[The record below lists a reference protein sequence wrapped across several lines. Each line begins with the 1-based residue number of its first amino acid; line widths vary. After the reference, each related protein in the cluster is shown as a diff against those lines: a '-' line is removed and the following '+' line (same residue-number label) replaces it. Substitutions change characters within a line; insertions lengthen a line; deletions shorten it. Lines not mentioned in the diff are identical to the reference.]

1 MHLILKERIKMFKAG
16 YVALVGKPNAGK
28 SSLVNALVGEKVAI
42 ISSKP
47 QTTRENILGVLTRD
61 DFQIVFVDTPGIH
74 HTKNALSKAMMKN
87 VRSAVSGVDLVLY
100 LIDGTTLPDEEQI
113 EYIQHLGENKL
124 IVRSKIDLPKQKDFN
139 SDLSISSHTGENL
152 DKLLDLILERL
163 PSYDN
168 PTYIFEPDYY
178 TDKSVKF
185 IIAEEVREKALNLL
199 NQEVPHGIAVEVI
212 KFEENEDIVYI
223 DADIICEQERHK
235 GMIIGKGGETLKK
248 MGSQTRLFAEELLGK
263 KIMLKLFVKVEKDWR
278 NKPEKV
284 KNLGY

>member
-1 MHLILKERIKMFKAG
+1 MKKFKAG

-47 QTTRENILGVLTRD
+47 QTTRENILGVLTRED
-61 DFQIVFVDTPGIH
+61 GQIVFVDTPGIH

-100 LIDGTTLPDEEQI
+100 LIDGTTIPDDEQI
-113 EYIQHLGENKL
+113 EYIQHLGENKI
-124 IVRSKIDLPKQKDFN
+124 IVKSKIDLKNQKDFEC
-139 SDLSISSHTGENL
+139 DIKISSHTGENL
-152 DKLLDLILERL
+152 DNLLNMIFDRL
-163 PSYDN
+163 PEYDQ
-168 PTYIFEPDYY
+168 PTYLFEPEYY

-185 IIAEEVREKALNLL
+185 IIAEEIREKALNLL
-199 NQEVPHGIAVEVI
+199 NQEVPHGIAVEII
-212 KFEENEDIVYI
+212 KFDEREDIVYI

-235 GMIIGKGGETLKK
+235 GMVIGKGGQVLKT
-248 MGSQTRLFAEELLGK
+248 MGSQTREFAQRLLDK
-263 KIMLKLFVKVEKDWR
+263 KVMLKLFVKVEKDWR

-284 KNLGY
+284 KHLGY